1 MKTQRNIGV
10 IACGGP
16 GNIAQLASISIQS
29 GYILKKIFLNRDIS
43 TNIVKSHHP
52 ETEIV
57 NNQDSIINDSAIDL
71 VLISSPTQ
79 EDIDIVGAV
88 VQSGKAVRIV

>member
-1 MKTQRNIGV
+1 MKTQKNIGV

-16 GNIAQLASISIQS
+16 GNIAQLASINTLS

-43 TNIVKSHHP
+43 ANIVKSHHP

-57 NNQDSIINDSAIDL
+57 SNQESILNDSAIEL

-79 EDIDIVGAV
+79 QDIDIVGAV